1 MISDATTVE
10 AYLAALLEER
20 KAPIEKLR
28 QTILENL
35 PEGFEE
41 VIGYGMIGY
50 VVPKRIFP
58 QGYHCNPKLPLPYIN
73 IGSQKNHISLHHM
86 GLYGSTKLLD
96 WFIAE
101 YNKQDVGKLDMGK
114 GCVRFKKAEN
124 IPYKLIGELVKRVS
138 VKDYIEHYEKALKRL

>member
-1 MISDATTVE
+1 MTSKATNVEEYISE
-10 AYLAALLEER
+10 LPEER
-20 KAPIEKLR
+20 KAPVTKLR

-50 VVPKRIFP
+50 VVPMRIYP

-96 WFIAE
+96 WFTAE
-101 YNKQDVGKLDMGK
+101 YDKQDVGKLDMGK
-114 GCVRFKKAEN
+114 GCVRFKKAEK
-124 IPYKLIGELVKRVS
+124 IPYKLIGELVKKVS
-138 VKDYIEHYEKALKRL
+138 VKAYIDQYESLLKR